1 MPIALIDGKVNK
13 VMTANLY
20 RFVDWMRDRPINAA
34 PVLTQSAAYDRPIS
48 LQQYYKIELRCK
60 TANYRLFHANCIFFF
75 DAAILLVVADYI

>member
-48 LQQYYKIELRCK
+48 LQLAIKIE
-60 TANYRLFHANCIFFF
+60 
-75 DAAILLVVADYI
+75 